1 MAALPAPPLRSHSLP
16 AVTGGSTFWTT
27 HRLPSIVESRYARD
41 YIPKFQAKFGV
52 AEEEADGPRL
62 GLPRHHALETRTN
75 RKVVS
80 ERLSHSI
87 VATTMDIYSH
97 VLLDIQDQA
106 ALAIDKKLSRADSF

>member
-52 AEEEADGPRL
+52 AEEEPDGPFQRL
-62 GLPRHHALETRTN
+62 VQRYRQGLGDSS
-75 RKVVS
+75 VVIT
-80 ERLSHSI
+80 L
-87 VATTMDIYSH
+87 DLYSH
-97 VLLDIQDQA
+97 VLPNMQE
-106 ALAIDKKLSRADSF
+106 KLVNVVANLLKRTPAVD